1 MNERLCLESDD
12 GSNLLRV
19 EISDR
24 ASYKHQ
30 LFWVHT
36 KRGKFG
42 ENFTKKFLEKKDF
55 ANLFH
60 IYIAYLMRTNIYC
73 EK

>member
-1 MNERLCLESDD
+1 MKECLCLEGDD
-12 GSNLLRV
+12 GSNLLRL

-36 KRGKFG
+36 KGGKFG
-42 ENFTKKFLEKKDF
+42 ENFTKNFLEEKDF
-55 ANLFH
+55 ANFFF
-60 IYIAYLMRTNIYC
+60 
-73 EK
+73 

>member
-1 MNERLCLESDD
+1 MEGDD
-12 GSNLLRV
+12 GSNLLRL

-36 KRGKFG
+36 KGGKFG
-42 ENFTKKFLEKKDF
+42 ENFTKNFLEEKDF
-55 ANLFH
+55 ANFFF
-60 IYIAYLMRTNIYC
+60 
-73 EK
+73 